1 MPKHKQL
8 IIDQMLVYWCWKHF
22 YLSRYTF
29 ISLTYRRYYRNTKR
43 WGITINTILTNA
55 YLINQCG
62 SNVLGFFSGYQSQCV
77 YLDKIPRPVS
87 LSMTSNWVINVAMVS
102 GGRAMTRNVT
112 IIVLVQWGQL
122 INIIPLHRMGY
133 HEI

>member
-29 ISLTYRRYYRNTKR
+29 ISLTYRGHYTNTKR
-43 WGITINTILTNA
+43 WGITIHTILTNA

-87 LSMTSNWVINVAMVS
+87 LFMTSNWVINVAKVS
-102 GGRAMTRNVT
+102 GDRAMTRNVT
-112 IIVLVQWGQL
+112 VIVLVQWGQL
-122 INIIPLHRMGY
+122 INIISLHRMGY